1 MKHVKSDVFLEVAK
15 LYNGDIDQMAQHL
28 REFNPKLRKYKI
40 AERLLRYR
48 RLGILPLDSGN
59 KVSTGEVLRGTSTM
73 YDSEGQVV
81 LQWVKSDVHKSQ
93 QLDFIL
99 EAIQGAAQSITPLPS
114 TPQIAA
120 DFTDLATLYLS
131 NDVHLGALV
140 WDKETGEDYSTEI
153 AVERLRAAYHYL
165 FSTSPNSKIG
175 IIVDL
180 GDLTEANDD
189 KNMTPKSGNI
199 LAVDSR
205 YPKVLRCAYE
215 CLIYAI
221 QMALTKHEIVY
232 FINVEG
238 NHDPHTATA
247 VREVIRIA
255 FKNEPRVIIDEDSK
269 PIKYFQHG
277 QTLLQFAH
285 GDAMKMKQAGEV
297 MAVDCEKVF
306 STTKFRF
313 SHFGQCGRLH

>member
-1 MKHVKSDVFLEVAK
+1 MTFCALSSAK
-15 LYNGDIDQMAQHL
+15 GMDIKMEKYVMALDAGTTSNRCILFNEKGEICSMAQK
-28 REFNPKLRKYKI
+28 EFEQIYPRPGWVEHNPMEIWSSQYAVI
-40 AERLLRYR
+40 
-48 RLGILPLDSGN
+48 
-59 KVSTGEVLRGTSTM
+59 
-73 YDSEGQVV
+73 SEAMA
-81 LQWVKSDVHKSQ
+81 L
-93 QLDFIL
+93 
-99 EAIQGAAQSITPLPS
+99 
-114 TPQIAA
+114 
-120 DFTDLATLYLS
+120 
-131 NDVHLGALV
+131 LGAKAKDIAGIGITNQRETTIV

-153 AVERLRAAYHYL
+153 AVERLKSAYHYL

-306 STTKFRF
+306 STTRFRF